1 MKKEA
6 VQDERKRPVNEEEF
20 ENPLDEMP
28 VIDILEAEKEYNNNE
43 EVKQILVVINLLE
56 LILELDSWCIISKY
70 MKNVIWLTK
79 TALLW
84 GPTSSPIHSSHCK
97 VNLCF
102 L

>member
-1 MKKEA
+1 MKYTCRDDRKCTIDKRQRNRCQYCRYNKCLAAGMKKEA

-56 LILELDSWCIISKY
+56 LILELDS
-70 MKNVIWLTK
+70 
-79 TALLW
+79 
-84 GPTSSPIHSSHCK
+84 
-97 VNLCF
+97 
-102 L
+102 

>member
-56 LILELDSWCIISKY
+56 LILELDSWCIIS
-70 MKNVIWLTK
+70 
-79 TALLW
+79 
-84 GPTSSPIHSSHCK
+84 
-97 VNLCF
+97 
-102 L
+102 